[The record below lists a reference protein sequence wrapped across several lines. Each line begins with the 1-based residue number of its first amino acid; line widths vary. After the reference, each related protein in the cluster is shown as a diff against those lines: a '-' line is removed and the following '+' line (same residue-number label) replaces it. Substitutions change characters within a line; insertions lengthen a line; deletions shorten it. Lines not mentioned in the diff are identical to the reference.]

1 MNKYFEEINGIK
13 YITLVLTN
21 GSKEKIR
28 KYEELWIKIRDSIRP
43 ITKNLPLN
51 KTIRIPVVTTVITA
65 VFHENND

>member
-13 YITLVLTN
+13 YITLVPTD

-28 KYEELWIKIRDSIRP
+28 KYEELWIKIRDSIRS

-51 KTIRIPVVTTVITA
+51 KTIRIPVVTTVVTA

>member
-13 YITLVLTN
+13 YITLVPTD